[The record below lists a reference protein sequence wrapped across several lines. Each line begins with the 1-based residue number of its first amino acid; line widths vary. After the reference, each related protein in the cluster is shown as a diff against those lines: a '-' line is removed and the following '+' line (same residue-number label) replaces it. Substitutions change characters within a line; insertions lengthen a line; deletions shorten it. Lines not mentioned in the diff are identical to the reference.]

1 MDTLKER
8 QESEGLIE
16 LYDSFG
22 DLFNFFCTNTTIHGT
37 VRLVCSS
44 HNQLKT
50 AFWSL
55 LFLAA
60 FGMLSWQFGLL
71 FEEYWK
77 YPVIM
82 NISVPSKPKMF
93 PSITLCDMNPH
104 RSLFVKRYLEEL
116 DEFAQENI
124 YSLYKLNITEKQA
137 GGHSGPALRPSFNR
151 LFHLDRSI
159 SLEKLDRDAIN
170 EVGFRLC
177 NGTDGDCFYRTH
189 SSGVTAIQDWYQFH
203 FINIMALLPPQNE
216 KFHEDHEGNFI
227 LSCCY
232 NGEPCQ
238 EHNYNISRHP
248 IYGSCYTFNN
258 WEKNNWRAKRPG
270 LTHGMLASRSLI
282 GTPQSG
288 LVWKALQLSEPTASL
303 ILLFS
308 LPEISFFLKVEQ
320 NNHFPLLST
329 EAGVKVMIHGQNQKP
344 FLDHQG
350 ISLRPGTETTI
361 HVREDEVEHRGS
373 PYSNCTEDNRDVADQ
388 RLSDSVHQACLHSCL
403 QELMIQTCGCGYYF
417 YPLPDGAQYCN
428 YNQHPAWGHCFYKLY
443 QKQKSHRPSCFS
455 LCPKPCRGFLY
466 QFSTGV
472 AKWPSSKSEDLIL
485 SVLGKDSSRNWRN
498 SSAKVHIFHQ
508 RLNYFSMKEEPVYLV
523 PDLLFEMGRLW
534 GQWFGSSV
542 LSIVEILELLLDVTA
557 LTFVLGYRRFF
568 GSRPRPQQD
577 LARE

>member
-1 MDTLKER
+1 MDTLKEK
-8 QESEGLIE
+8 QKSEGLIE

-22 DLFNFFCTNTTIHGT
+22 DLFKFFCTHTTIHGT

-60 FGMLSWQFGLL
+60 FGMLSWQIGLL
-71 FEEYWK
+71 FEEYWT
-77 YPVIM
+77 YPVRM
-82 NISVPSKPKMF
+82 NISILSEPKMF

-104 RSLFVKRYLEEL
+104 RLVKRYLEEL

-137 GGHSGPALRPSFNR
+137 GGHGGPAPRPDR

-177 NGTDGDCFYRTH
+177 NSTDGDCFYRTY
-189 SSGVTAIQDWYQFH
+189 SSGVTAIQEWYQFH
-203 FINIMALLPPQNE
+203 FINIMALLPPLNE
-216 KFHEDHEGNFI
+216 KSHEDHDGNFI

-238 EHNYNISRHP
+238 EHNYNKIFHHS

-258 WEKNNWRAKRPG
+258 WEKNNWRAKKPG
-270 LTHGMLASRSLI
+270 LTN
-282 GTPQSG
+282 
-288 LVWKALQLSEPTASL
+288 
-303 ILLFS
+303 
-308 LPEISFFLKVEQ
+308 EISFFLKVEQ
-320 NNHFPLLST
+320 NSHLPLLST
-329 EAGVKVMIHGQNQKP
+329 EAGVKVMIHGQNQGP

-350 ISLRPGTETTI
+350 FSLRPGTETTI
-361 HVREDEVEHRGS
+361 RVREDEVEHLGS
-373 PYSNCTEDNRDVADQ
+373 PYGNCTEDNRDVADQ
-388 RLSDSVHQACLHSCL
+388 HLSDNVYSAQACLHSCL

-428 YNQHPAWGHCFYKLY
+428 YNRHPAWGHCFYKLY

-455 LCPKPCRGFLY
+455 LCPKPCKGSLY

-485 SVLGKDSSRNWRN
+485 SLLGKDSSRNWRN

-508 RLNYFSMKEEPVYLV
+508 RLNYFSMKEKSMYSVT
-523 PDLLFEMGRLW
+523 DLLFDMGSLW
-534 GQWFGSSV
+534 GLWFGSSV
-542 LSIVEILELLLDVTA
+542 LSLVEILELLLDVIA
-557 LTFVLGYRRFF
+557 LTFILGYRRFF
-568 GSRPRPQQD
+568 GSRPKPQRD
-577 LARE
+577 LEKD